1 MEIRKRPMQT
11 AKFVVLFL
19 IWSAKTKSSVTVK
32 MLNSYK
38 VVTKQK
44 GVRIMRQYHET
55 EKKEIQKLAKM
66 YREFLDAG
74 KTERECSS
82 NICRI
87 AKEQGFENLEDVIR
101 EGKQLKAGDKVQ
113 LVGFGTFEVS
123 ERAAREGRNPQTGK
137 TMTIAACKAPKF
149 KAGKALKD
157 AIN

>member
-1 MEIRKRPMQT
+1 MQT

-101 EGKQLKAGDKVQ
+101 EGKQLKAGDKI
-113 LVGFGTFEVS
+113 LTEMETFQALDVVYISDSGNDANSGASS
-123 ERAAREGRNPQTGK
+123 EASDRFPHRFSASGHQTEPV
-137 TMTIAACKAPKF
+137 I
-149 KAGKALKD
+149 
-157 AIN
+157 

>member
-1 MEIRKRPMQT
+1 MQT

-66 YREFLDAG
+66 YRDFWMQ
-74 KTERECSS
+74 ERQSGNAAAISAESQK
-82 NICRI
+82 NR
-87 AKEQGFENLEDVIR
+87 V
-101 EGKQLKAGDKVQ
+101 LKIW
-113 LVGFGTFEVS
+113 
-123 ERAAREGRNPQTGK
+123 R
-137 TMTIAACKAPKF
+137 M
-149 KAGKALKD
+149 
-157 AIN
+157 

>member
-19 IWSAKTKSSVTVK
+19 IWSAKTKSSVIVK

-101 EGKQLKAGDKVQ
+101 EGKQLKAGDKIYA
-113 LVGFGTFEVS
+113 ENMK
-123 ERAAREGRNPQTGK
+123 NP
-137 TMTIAACKAPKF
+137 
-149 KAGKALKD
+149 
-157 AIN
+157 

>member
-1 MEIRKRPMQT
+1 MQT

-87 AKEQGFENLEDVIR
+87 AKE
-101 EGKQLKAGDKVQ
+101 
-113 LVGFGTFEVS
+113 
-123 ERAAREGRNPQTGK
+123 
-137 TMTIAACKAPKF
+137 
-149 KAGKALKD
+149 
-157 AIN
+157 

>member
-1 MEIRKRPMQT
+1 MQT

-74 KTERECSS
+74 LYVTINTDNRMVSGTSMTRELSWLS
-82 NICRI
+82 KEFQLTKEEAEGLMRNA
-87 AKEQGFENLEDVIR
+87 AKAAFAPEEIKKKLVR
-101 EGKQLKAGDKVQ
+101 E
-113 LVGFGTFEVS
+113 
-123 ERAAREGRNPQTGK
+123 
-137 TMTIAACKAPKF
+137 I
-149 KAGKALKD
+149 
-157 AIN
+157 